1 MAKKKLKELSDSL
14 FISTNERT
22 VNVVGTIDKN
32 EEKPTGVLRDGKGYI
47 DEEDNIWIYCGEGK
61 PKNSN
66 EYPFFWLEDEKMV
79 FSDPPKLVRD
89 IFVAENLED
98 ITTKVIIKKTE
109 AGKKLFDDQEIEDM
123 NAASSFF
130 IPTIF
135 DYDDFLKKIV
145 KTVIIQKGIDI
156 NRLKVKTGEKYV
168 LNNMISALKNRTKMS
183 VIYFSH
189 WMELLGCDFDIA
201 VKDNKEDVDTL
212 KNDLLYQ
219 SHRDRISIIIDGEI
233 KDLDIV
239 KYQSSGE
246 EESEEENN
254 G

>member
-89 IFVAENLED
+89 IFVAKNLED

-189 WMELLGCDFDIA
+189 WMELLGCDFDIT

-219 SHRDRISIIIDGEI
+219 SHRDRISIIVDGEI